1 MTKNNYWS
9 LRFENNFYKF
19 DRGSFNENIIFNY
32 LSSDKVLSQ
41 NKKKNERIRKL

>member
-1 MTKNNYWS
+1 MIKNNYWS

-19 DRGSFNENIIFNY
+19 YHGRFNENIIFNY

-41 NKKKNERIRKL
+41 NKKKKRKE